1 MDAKIKRSLSGK
13 TKAKLYE
20 WGFIAVMLA
29 VPLTNLVIFYF
40 AVNINSVLMAFQENL
55 GGKTVWSG
63 YQFTRLF
70 KELGMSDF
78 IITEAIRNTLVFFL
92 LGLLIINPLSL
103 LLAYFLYK
111 KIIGYRIFRFV
122 FFLPS
127 IISATVL
134 TALYK
139 QLIAPGGVVA
149 LVVEALGGSVPL
161 LGYLAT
167 EGTALTAIVI
177 YTLWTGFGVNIILFN
192 GAMTRIPEE
201 VMEYARLDGV
211 GSGRELVQ
219 IIIPLIWPTLSTIIT
234 FAFVGIFTAS
244 GPILLFTKGQYG
256 TYTISFWIYDLVQ
269 GVNKVINLE
278 YASAVGLFFTLI
290 GAPIVLIVRMLIN
303 KAVDAV
309 EY

>member
-1 MDAKIKRSLSGK
+1 
-13 TKAKLYE
+13 
-20 WGFIAVMLA
+20 MLA

>member
-1 MDAKIKRSLSGK
+1 
-13 TKAKLYE
+13 
-20 WGFIAVMLA
+20 MLA

-78 IITEAIRNTLVFFL
+78 IITEAIRNTLIFFL

>member
-1 MDAKIKRSLSGK
+1 
-13 TKAKLYE
+13 
-20 WGFIAVMLA
+20 MLA

-78 IITEAIRNTLVFFL
+78 IITEAIRNTLIFFL

-149 LVVEALGGSVPL
+149 LAVEALGGSVPL

>member
-1 MDAKIKRSLSGK
+1 M
-13 TKAKLYE
+13 
-20 WGFIAVMLA
+20 
-29 VPLTNLVIFYF
+29 
-40 AVNINSVLMAFQENL
+40 
-55 GGKTVWSG
+55 
-63 YQFTRLF
+63 
-70 KELGMSDF
+70 
-78 IITEAIRNTLVFFL
+78 
-92 LGLLIINPLSL
+92 

>member
-20 WGFIAVMLA
+20 CGFIAVMLA

>member
-20 WGFIAVMLA
+20 WGFITVMLA

-78 IITEAIRNTLVFFL
+78 IITEAIRNTLIFFL

-211 GSGRELVQ
+211 GSGRELVADHHSADLADALYHHHLCFCRDLHGKR
-219 IIIPLIWPTLSTIIT
+219 PDPTVYKGTIR
-234 FAFVGIFTAS
+234 
-244 GPILLFTKGQYG
+244 
-256 TYTISFWIYDLVQ
+256 
-269 GVNKVINLE
+269 NL
-278 YASAVGLFFTLI
+278 YH
-290 GAPIVLIVRMLIN
+290 IVLDIRSG
-303 KAVDAV
+303 AGRQ
-309 EY
+309 